1 MEILLGKMRATSP
14 IASLGLTMV
23 TSAVKRR
30 QSGDRVIRHFSPEI
44 SNQSADMVFGMEGN
58 TEMTVNGKVTSC
70 SVGSKVSHVVQ
81 CLRVNRGEPASS
93 ISSCRGLM
101 YKWYALQS
109 NNERKANG
117 MQAVG

>member
-1 MEILLGKMRATSP
+1 MRATSP

-58 TEMTVNGKVTSC
+58 TEMTVNGKVTSG

>member
-1 MEILLGKMRATSP
+1 MLAASP
-14 IASLGLTMV
+14 IASLGLAMV
-23 TSAVKRR
+23 TESVKRR

-58 TEMTVNGKVTSC
+58 TEMTVNGKVTSG
-70 SVGSKVSHVVQ
+70 SAGSKVSHVVQ

-101 YKWYALQS
+101 HKWYALQS

>member
-58 TEMTVNGKVTSC
+58 TEMTVNGKVTSG

-93 ISSCRGLM
+93 ISS
-101 YKWYALQS
+101 
-109 NNERKANG
+109 
-117 MQAVG
+117 